1 MGPPPVVTGVSPKEG
16 PPGTRVTVRGEFL
29 GTGPTDLQ
37 GLTICGCDCL
47 LSAEWKS
54 SNKIIARSGPGKGR
68 GDIIVT
74 TRSGG
79 RGTSTVQFRGYHETI
94 GPMKESAVWVE
105 EAPLQTLAWGRRSLS
120 PTSYQQEDPL
130 GLSVEENDKK
140 FPEDDLHELFPE
152 GSGDLASEQFVAGW
166 FLLEHHHATTFDD
179 LRAGLAFLRRKVDGQ
194 KEGQLSFFK
203 ANVGSVMDQMDTLM
217 ILKDRFEADMKE
229 HGPEPTV
236 KVENAIQD
244 CILEA
249 NKLFDE
255 VLARRDRA
263 DATRNALGVL
273 LRFKFLFSLPVS
285 IERNIRKGDYD
296 VVINDYA
303 RAKNLFSKTD
313 VAVFKKVLVEV
324 EQRINRLR
332 EILHSKLQDMP
343 STLEEQKRI
352 IRNLVNLEATGDPA
366 WDGISYHSSF
376 ISQQLNSCRDEHIAA
391 EITAG
396 EDTGKTSK
404 SGLQSTPLSNKFG
417 RSSNNNN
424 NSSQSHD
431 WLTSVPQRVLFVEE
445 LTDIVSNRFPDLW
458 KLGQAYFS
466 GELHVKVEPGKQA
479 QFKRMV
485 LTTIELFSGLLR
497 AAVLPHTLDRMSV
510 QRQTYG
516 TWPSQGMEGVGPWLP
531 HCLRYVRSTYSSFIR
546 LDLPGEALDIIAILI
561 FDLRLHCMST
571 LFQQASEHVK
581 SLHKR
586 ETWKIEFDSK
596 HGGITALPSQFE
608 SKVQE
613 VVQLVKESVLVGEQR
628 ETSLLENSN
637 AQRELSA
644 LVQGLLLSFSQS
656 LENFAFSNEAVMQED
671 HSTAVSQLIGS
682 PAVYRSSEKERS
694 GPAWEQRLLT
704 TLSNCQYT
712 AKVVLPCLS
721 ELFIRHGFPSP
732 VLPIA
737 TATNALNTLDK
748 RILEV
753 YLEQKSDPLVGTIEP
768 SMYLGRFDWDTT
780 RKPTDIR
787 PYAKEIIANM
797 IGVHAEVHRV
807 SPNLVPRVLTQIVET
822 VAEELSRLMSCVT
835 RFSVEGNQQARADIL
850 AVQET
855 VRFFITPTA
864 QSFFDEALEAVPPL
878 ISTADMKVV
887 EDILTKFRIRMRL
900 QLMCFGD
907 PKNQQTVAAP
917 DM

>member
-1 MGPPPVVTGVSPKEG
+1 MGPPPVVTGISPKEG

-29 GTGPTDLQ
+29 GNGPTDLF

-54 SNKIIARSGPGKGR
+54 PNKIIARSGPGKGR

-79 RGTSTVQFRGYHETI
+79 KGTSTVQFRGYHETI

-130 GLSVEENDKK
+130 GISVEENDKK
-140 FPEDDLHELFPE
+140 FPEDDLHELFVD

-194 KEGQLSFFK
+194 KEGQLSFLK
-203 ANVGSVMDQMDTLM
+203 ANVSSVMDQLDTLT
-217 ILKDRFEADMKE
+217 ILKDKFEADVAE
-229 HGPEPTV
+229 HGSDPTA
-236 KVENAIQD
+236 KVEKAIQESM
-244 CILEA
+244 LEA
-249 NKLFDE
+249 NKLFEE

-263 DATRNALGVL
+263 DATRNALGVMQ
-273 LRFKFLFSLPVS
+273 RFKFLFSLPVS

-303 RAKNLFSKTD
+303 RAKNLFSNTD
-313 VAVFKKVLVEV
+313 VAIFKKVLIEV

-332 EILHSKLQDMP
+332 EILHNKLQDMP
-343 STLEEQKRI
+343 STLEEQKKI

-366 WDGISYHSSF
+366 WDGISCHSSY
-376 ISQQLNSCRDEHIAA
+376 ISQRLNACKDEHIAA
-391 EITAG
+391 ETSNG
-396 EDTGKTSK
+396 EDSGKNSK
-404 SGLQSTPLSNKFG
+404 SNVQTTPMSNKFKTA
-417 RSSNNNN
+417 NNNTQ
-424 NSSQSHD
+424 SQD
-431 WLTSVPQRVLFVEE
+431 WQSSVPQRVLFVEE
-445 LTDIVSNRFPDLW
+445 LTEILSNRFPDLW

-466 GELHVKVEPGKQA
+466 GELHVRIEPGRQA

-497 AAVLPHTLDRMSV
+497 AAILPHTLDRMSI

-516 TWPSQGMEGVGPWLP
+516 TWPSQGLEGVGPWLP
-531 HCLRYVRSTYSSFIR
+531 HCLRYIRSTYSSLIR
-546 LDLPGEALDIIAILI
+546 LDLPGEALDIVANLI

-571 LFQQASEHVK
+571 LFQQASEHIK

-596 HGGITALPSQFE
+596 HGGITSLPSQFE

-613 VVQLVKESVLVGEQR
+613 VVQLVKESVLLGEQR
-628 ETSLLENSN
+628 ETPLLENGN

-644 LVQGLLLSFSQS
+644 LVQGLLLSFSKS
-656 LENFAFSNEAVMQED
+656 LENFAFSNEAMMQED

-682 PAVYRSSEKERS
+682 PAIYRGSEKEGS

-712 AKVVLPCLS
+712 AKVVLPRLS
-721 ELFIRHGFPSP
+721 ELFKRHGYPSP
-732 VLPIA
+732 ILPIA
-737 TATNALNTLDK
+737 TATNALNTLDHQ
-748 RILEV
+748 ILEA

-768 SMYLGRFDWDTT
+768 SMYLGHFDWDTR

-807 SPNLVPRVLTQIVET
+807 SPNLVSRVLTQIVET

-835 RFSVEGNQQARADIL
+835 RFSVEGNQQARADVL

-855 VRFFITPTA
+855 VRLFTTPSA
-864 QSFFDEALEAVPPL
+864 ESFFEEALEAIPPL
-878 ISTADMKVV
+878 TSPADKQVV
-887 EDILTKFRIRMRL
+887 EDILAKFRVRMKL

-907 PKNQQTVAAP
+907 QKNLQNAVGP
-917 DM
+917 GM

>member
-29 GTGPTDLQ
+29 GTGPGDLQ
-37 GLTICGCDCL
+37 GLSICGCDCL

-74 TRSGG
+74 TRYGG

-105 EAPLQTLAWGRRSLS
+105 EAPLQTLAWGRRSMS
-120 PTSYQQEDPL
+120 PTNYQHEDPL

-152 GSGDLASEQFVAGW
+152 GSGDLASEHFIAGW

-194 KEGQLSFFK
+194 KEGQLSFLK
-203 ANVGSVMDQMDTLM
+203 ANVGSVMDQLDTLM
-217 ILKDRFEADMKE
+217 ILKDKFETDVKE
-229 HGPEPTV
+229 HGTDPTV
-236 KVENAIQD
+236 EVEKAIQESM
-244 CILEA
+244 LEA
-249 NKLFDE
+249 DKLFDE

-273 LRFKFLFSLPVS
+273 QRFKFLFSLPVS

-303 RAKNLFSKTD
+303 RAKNLFSSTD

-332 EILHSKLQDMP
+332 EILQKKLQEMP
-343 STLEEQKRI
+343 STLEEQKKI

-366 WDGISYHSSF
+366 WDGISCHSSF
-376 ISQQLNSCRDEHIAA
+376 ISQQLSSCRDEHIAA
-391 EITAG
+391 EMTVV
-396 EDTGKTSK
+396 EDTGKTAK
-404 SGLQSTPLSNKFG
+404 SGLHSTPLSHKFVKT
-417 RSSNNNN
+417 SSNSN
-424 NSSQSHD
+424 NSQSQDLLS
-431 WLTSVPQRVLFVEE
+431 SVPQRVLFVEE
-445 LTDIVSNRFPDLW
+445 LSEILSNRFPDLW

-466 GELHVKVEPGKQA
+466 GELHVKIEPGRQA

-485 LTTIELFSGLLR
+485 LAAIELFSGLLR
-497 AAVLPHTLDRMSV
+497 AAVLPHTLDRMSI

-516 TWPSQGMEGVGPWLP
+516 TWPSQGMEAVVPWLP
-531 HCLRYVRSTYSSFIR
+531 RCLRCIRATYSSLIR
-546 LDLPGEALDIIAILI
+546 LDLPGEVLDIVAILI

-581 SLHKR
+581 SLHKG

-613 VVQLVKESVLVGEQR
+613 VVQRVKESVLVGEQR
-628 ETSLLENSN
+628 ETPLLENSN

-656 LENFAFSNEAVMQED
+656 LEHLAFSNEAMMQED
-671 HSTAVSQLIGS
+671 HSTAVSQLIGC
-682 PAVYRSSEKERS
+682 PVVYRGHERESS

-712 AKVVLPCLS
+712 AKVLLPHLS
-721 ELFIRHGFPSP
+721 DLFIRHGFPSLI
-732 VLPIA
+732 LPIA
-737 TATNALNTLDK
+737 TATNALNTLER

-787 PYAKEIIANM
+787 PYAKEIIVNM

-807 SPNLVPRVLTQIVET
+807 SPSLVSRVLTQIVET

-835 RFSVEGNQQARADIL
+835 RFSAEGNEQARADIQ
-850 AVQET
+850 AIQET
-855 VRFFITPTA
+855 VRLFTTPTA
-864 QSFFDEALEAVPPL
+864 QNFFDEALEAIPPL
-878 ISTADMKVV
+878 TNTADKKVV
-887 EDILTKFRIRMRL
+887 EEILAEFRVRMRL

-907 PKNQQTVAAP
+907 PKNQQAMAVP
-917 DM
+917 GM

>member
-54 SNKIIARSGPGKGR
+54 PNKIIARSGPGKGR

-74 TRSGG
+74 TRYGG

-130 GLSVEENDKK
+130 GLSIEENDKK

-152 GSGDLASEQFVAGW
+152 GSGDLVSEQFVAGW

-194 KEGQLSFFK
+194 KEGQLSFLK
-203 ANVGSVMDQMDTLM
+203 ANAGSVMDQLDTLM
-217 ILKDRFEADMKE
+217 ILKDRFESDMKE
-229 HGPEPTV
+229 HGPDPTA
-236 KVENAIQD
+236 KVEKAIQESV
-244 CILEA
+244 LEA

-273 LRFKFLFSLPVS
+273 QRFKFLFSLPVS

-303 RAKNLFSKTD
+303 RAKNLFSNTD
-313 VAVFKKVLVEV
+313 VAIFKKVLVEV
-324 EQRINRLR
+324 EQRISRLR

-343 STLEEQKRI
+343 STLEEQKKI

-366 WDGISYHSSF
+366 WDGISCHSTF
-376 ISQQLNSCRDEHIAA
+376 ISQRLTSCRDEHIAA
-391 EITAG
+391 EIAAG
-396 EDTGKTSK
+396 EDTSKTSK
-404 SGLQSTPLSNKFG
+404 SGLQSTPLSHKFG
-417 RSSNNNN
+417 KSTKNNN
-424 NSSQSHD
+424 NSQPQE
-431 WLTSVPQRVLFVEE
+431 WLSSVPQRVLFVEE
-445 LTDIVSNRFPDLW
+445 LTQIVSNRFPDLW

-466 GELHVKVEPGKQA
+466 GELNVRVEPSRQA

-497 AAVLPHTLDRMSV
+497 AAVLPHTLDRMSI

-531 HCLRYVRSTYSSFIR
+531 RCLRYVRSTYSSLIR
-546 LDLPGEALDIIAILI
+546 LDLPGEALDIVAILI
-561 FDLRLHCMST
+561 FDLRVHCMST

-581 SLHKR
+581 SLHKM

-613 VVQLVKESVLVGEQR
+613 VVQLVKESVLLGEHR
-628 ETSLLENSN
+628 ETPLLENSN

-656 LENFAFSNEAVMQED
+656 LEILASSNEAMMQEN

-682 PAVYRSSEKERS
+682 PAIYRGREKESS
-694 GPAWEQRLLT
+694 GPAWEQKLLT

-712 AKVVLPCLS
+712 AKVVLPHLS
-721 ELFIRHGFPSP
+721 ELFTRYGFPSP
-732 VLPIA
+732 TLPIA
-737 TATNALNTLDK
+737 TATNALSVLDR
-748 RILEV
+748 RILEI

-768 SMYLGRFDWDTT
+768 SMYLGRFDWDT
-780 RKPTDIR
+780 RQKPTDIR

-807 SPNLVPRVLTQIVET
+807 SPNLVSCVLTQIVET

-835 RFSVEGNQQARADIL
+835 RFSVEGNQQARADIQ

-855 VRFFITPTA
+855 VRLFTTPTA
-864 QSFFDEALEAVPPL
+864 QSFFDEALEAIPPL
-878 ISTADMKVV
+878 PSTADMKVV
-887 EDILTKFRIRMRL
+887 KDILLKFHVRMRL
-900 QLMCFGD
+900 QLMAFGD
-907 PKNQQTVAAP
+907 TKNQQTAAVP